1 MIGFTAQARPWIPAL
16 LCLALL
22 MSLSGCTALPPPP
35 SVMTV
40 APGQDVGDR
49 INVAQEA
56 SLADTVALEIGVLKL
71 DGAMTYPAAVRIDDP
86 EQIRALVST
95 LDTELPLSLP
105 VVCVD
110 QYRLRFHLKDGQV
123 VEFGYYCDPEN
134 AFLRGGI
141 PALQGY
147 AVEPPESFNAII
159 QAAAK
164 TRDSD

>member
-1 MIGFTAQARPWIPAL
+1 MIGFTAQARQWIAVM

-35 SVMTV
+35 KVVTV
-40 APGQDVGDR
+40 APGHDVGDR
-49 INVAQEA
+49 INVAREA
-56 SLADTVALEIGVLKL
+56 SLADTIAIEIGTLKL
-71 DGAMTYPAAVRIDDP
+71 DGAMTYPTAARVEDP
-86 EQIRALVST
+86 EQIQAIVAA

-110 QYRLRFHLKDGQV
+110 QYRLRFYLKDGQV
-123 VEFGYYCDPEN
+123 VEFGYYCDPEST
-134 AFLRGGI
+134 FLHGGI

-147 AVEPPESFNAII
+147 AVEPPESFDALI

-164 TRDSD
+164 VRVPD